1 MANANGRILVKKEW
15 IQKSLI
21 NYIVASRM
29 KISVSNIAWDK
40 QYIIEYLKLLKKHN
54 CSGIEVAPSI
64 IWPEPIKSSKEE
76 RKNFKKKVNNEGLE
90 IVGFHA
96 LLFSRPDLQLFES
109 KESRKSAIEYIFK
122 LIEVC
127 ADLGG
132 AQLVFGSP
140 KNRKLHGRNYS
151 ECIDQAME
159 DFFKISEF
167 GKKLNVFFCI
177 EPLGPNETDFINSI
191 KEGGDIVNKI
201 NHPFFKLHLDTKA
214 LFATQENTKEII
226 NKFQNI
232 IQHVHIGDEN
242 LKEPGSI
249 NSGHQEIGDALKKN
263 NYSKYLSIEMRKPEK
278 NVKEAISRSISFV
291 KKNYHV

>member
-1 MANANGRILVKKEW
+1 MANANGRILAKEAW

-21 NYIVASRM
+21 NCITTNRM
-29 KISVSNIAWDK
+29 KISVSNIAWDR
-40 QYIIEYLKLLKKHN
+40 QYFIEYLRLLKSHN
-54 CSGIEVAPSI
+54 CSGVEIAPSI
-64 IWPEPIKSSKEE
+64 IWPEPINSSSEE
-76 RKNFKKKVNNEGLE
+76 RKNFRKKVNNEGLE

-96 LLFSRPDLQLFES
+96 LLFSRPDLQFFKT

-122 LIEVC
+122 LIELC

-140 KNRKLHGRNYS
+140 KNRKLHGRKYS
-151 ECIDQAME
+151 ECTEQAME

-191 KEGGDIVNKI
+191 EEGGNIVNKV
-201 NHPFFKLHLDTKA
+201 NHPFFRLHLDTKA
-214 LFATQENTKEII
+214 LFATKENAREII
-226 NKFQNI
+226 NKFQTI

-249 NSGHQEIGDALKKN
+249 NTGHIEIGSALKKN